1 VAHPAA
7 IPDVSDMAAAI
18 GTARTRL
25 EPGRTAP
32 ALARRFAREVLAGH
46 GAGSELLDRAQL
58 LISELVTNAVVHA
71 RSPVWLSV
79 TATDA
84 AVHIEVEDQGGG
96 RVARRRPGDLRGLN
110 AGYGL
115 WLVDSLADSWGVE
128 HGCERRPGPDELE
141 PPGPARDSSKKV
153 WLKLPLPC

>member
-1 VAHPAA
+1 MSHSAA
-7 IPDVSDMAAAI
+7 IPDASDVAAPAAA
-18 GTARTRL
+18 TARTRL

-32 ALARRFAREVLAGH
+32 ALARRFARDVLTGH
-46 GAGSELLDRAQL
+46 AASADLLDRAEL
-58 LISELVTNAVVHA
+58 VISELVTNAVVHA

-79 TATDA
+79 TATGD
-84 AVHIEVEDQGGG
+84 AVHIEVEDTGDG

-128 HGCERRPGPDELE
+128 DGREQRPGLDE
-141 PPGPARDSSKKV
+141 PVPGPARGKSKRV
-153 WLKLPLPC
+153 WLRLAFAC